1 MKIGLSASH
10 KKRAEANAVKWFN
23 KFICLRD
30 LEKDETTGEIKG
42 YCISCGKEWEAILYS
57 DRSIMNGKEWHAG
70 HYWKSDR
77 HESVRL
83 HEHNVNGQHGYCNV
97 YKSGDEAN
105 YEEGLIKKIGEEK
118 FEELKFLKNQI
129 KKNSIIDYENISK
142 EYKEK
147 AKIEAKRLGI
157 KHY

>member
-1 MKIGLSASH
+1 MKIGTSASH

-30 LEKDETTGEIKG
+30 LEKLPSGEIKG
-42 YCISCGKEWEAILYS
+42 NCISCGEEWEAILYS
-57 DRSIMNGKEWHAG
+57 DKSIMNGKKWHAG

-77 HESVRL
+77 HESVRFN
-83 HEHNVNGQHGYCNV
+83 EWNVNGQNSYCNR

-105 YEEGLIKKIGEEK
+105 YEVGLIKKISEEK

-129 KKNSIIDYENISK
+129 KKNSIIDYENIIK
-142 EYKEK
+142 KYKEK
-147 AKIEAKRLGI
+147 AKIEAERLGI
-157 KHY
+157 KI

>member
-1 MKIGLSASH
+1 MKIGSLASH

-30 LEKDETTGEIKG
+30 LERLPTGEIKG

-57 DRSIMNGKEWHAG
+57 DKSIMNGKEWHAG

-77 HESVRL
+77 HESVRF
-83 HEHNVNGQHGYCNV
+83 HEWNVSGQHGHCNV
-97 YKSGDEAN
+97 YKHGDEAN
-105 YEEGLIKKIGEEK
+105 YEGNLRIKIGDDN
-118 FEELKFLKNQI
+118 FLILRFLKNQI